1 MSGGHGP
8 GDKGASPLGAL
19 SLFERW
25 LIAAW
30 GWELERRYR
39 KTLTGHQHH
48 RLLRVYDQWLWKDRC
63 NVWRDYRQ
71 HECLVI
77 FSLFKGK
84 HLCLFGMLHPILF
97 PNLNL
102 QVMRGLLPHFALLLV
117 CCIIQYIYIYSLM
130 VLRLHRSSSMWLA
143 MLSCAHYS
151 WIRV

>member
-1 MSGGHGP
+1 
-8 GDKGASPLGAL
+8 LGAL

-39 KTLTGHQHH
+39 KTLTRHQHH
-48 RLLRVYDQWLWKDRC
+48 RLLHVYDQWLWKDRC
-63 NVWRDYRQ
+63 NVWDYRH
-71 HECLVI
+71 HERLII

-102 QVMRGLLPHFALLLV
+102 QVMGGLLPHFA
-117 CCIIQYIYIYSLM
+117 
-130 VLRLHRSSSMWLA
+130 
-143 MLSCAHYS
+143 
-151 WIRV
+151 